1 MQNVYVGP
9 PAAPGPPKSSF
20 YVSVGAIF
28 DENARFTRFPV
39 PSVGRGSPLGGGCKT
54 CAKLVFWASGR
65 PRPSKNQHSGNN
77 VGAELG
83 ASCVRRGG
91 GIGAPRRWIEI
102 RCSSTSEVVTVVMLV
117 VRRMVM
123 TVTGASKAPKA
134 CKK

>member
-1 MQNVYVGP
+1 MQNVHFGP
-9 PAAPGPPKSSF
+9 PAAPGPPK
-20 YVSVGAIF
+20 
-28 DENARFTRFPV
+28 TRI
-39 PSVGRGSPLGGGCKT
+39 LATT
-54 CAKLVFWASGR
+54 CA
-65 PRPSKNQHSGNN
+65 Q
-77 VGAELG
+77 GAELG

-102 RCSSTSEVVTVVMLV
+102 RCSSTSKVVTVVMLV